1 MHAASSNWIY
11 LISLRTS
18 LHPTCHYLMTSLIQ
32 LNFIFIYSKEPVTLA
47 YIYIY
52 IFFVLHYFI
61 V

>member
-52 IFFVLHYFI
+52 IFVLHYFI